1 MQNNKSE
8 GRPRRFVAK
17 DRSLAE
23 DAGRS
28 GAISPLFGVL
38 VCQWQ
43 SDQSVAEGDI
53 QYASAA
59 TLITG
64 ALSLGTVC
72 RS

>member
-1 MQNNKSE
+1 MNQKRSTE
-8 GRPRRFVAK
+8 IRGERPVV
-17 DRSLAE
+17 SE

-43 SDQSVAEGDI
+43 SDQSIAEEHTACECRHINHGR
-53 QYASAA
+53 S
-59 TLITG
+59 
-64 ALSLGTVC
+64 SLGTVC